1 MSIIRWDPVRDTND
15 FFAQP
20 MAAFGRWPRF
30 AMGDGDKESEWT
42 PRVDISDTDQEY
54 LIRADLPAVKRED
67 VKVTLKDDLL
77 TIEGE
82 RKYDK
87 EETGERFMR
96 RESFRGTFMRTL
108 MLPDNADR
116 NAVRAECKDG
126 VLTVHV
132 GKTKAAVEKPVEVKV
147 Q

>member
-1 MSIIRWDPVRDTND
+1 MSIIKWDPVRDMND

-20 MAAFGRWPRF
+20 IAAFGRWPRF
-30 AMGDGDKESEWT
+30 ATGDGEKETEWA
-42 PRVDISDTDQEY
+42 PRVDISDTEKEY
-54 LIRADLPAVKRED
+54 VIRADLPAVKRED
-67 VKVTLKDDLL
+67 VKVMIKDDLL

-96 RESFRGTFMRTL
+96 RESFRGMFARTL

-132 GKTKAAVEKPVEVKV
+132 GKTKSAVAKPVEVTV